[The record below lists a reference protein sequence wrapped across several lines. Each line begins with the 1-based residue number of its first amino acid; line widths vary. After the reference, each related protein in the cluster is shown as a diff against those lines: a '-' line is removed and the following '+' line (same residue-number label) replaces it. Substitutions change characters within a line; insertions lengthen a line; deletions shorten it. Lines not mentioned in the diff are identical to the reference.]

1 MSLFAMVLCVLIG
14 LRLAK
19 ALRRPALAGP
29 GSEPPYL
36 FSAPRNRALALAH
49 PAGKALLGAIY
60 GHSSAALPADDP
72 LRKLEPSLL
81 HVFGLRQGLDL
92 TQIRASLQAQLP
104 QRWFRLGLEQLQPGD
119 DARDA
124 MAFACARVAF
134 ALRAAQLLGWL
145 DAGLHWQLQ
154 EFNAARARECFSSWP
169 DYAAALARGRR
180 QWVAGSR
187 ADSLGV
193 AFSVEQALAWTRQRR
208 HPWRRAW
215 DS

>member
-1 MSLFAMVLCVLIG
+1 MSLFALILCILVG

-19 ALRRPALAGP
+19 TRRRPAPAGP

-36 FSAPRNRALALAH
+36 FSARRNRALALAH
-49 PAGKALLGAIY
+49 PAGKAHLGAIY

-72 LRKLEPSLL
+72 VRRLEPSLL
-81 HVFGLRQGLDL
+81 HVFGLRQGQDL
-92 TQIRASLQAQLP
+92 AQIRASLRDQLP
-104 QRWFRLGLEQLQPGD
+104 QRWFRLGLDQPQAGD
-119 DARDA
+119 NARDA

-145 DAGLHWQLQ
+145 DAELHWQLQ
-154 EFNAARARECFSSWP
+154 EFNAARARECFSNWP

-193 AFSVEQALAWTRQRR
+193 AFTAEQALAWTRQRR
-208 HPWRRAW
+208 HPWRKSW
-215 DS
+215 GS